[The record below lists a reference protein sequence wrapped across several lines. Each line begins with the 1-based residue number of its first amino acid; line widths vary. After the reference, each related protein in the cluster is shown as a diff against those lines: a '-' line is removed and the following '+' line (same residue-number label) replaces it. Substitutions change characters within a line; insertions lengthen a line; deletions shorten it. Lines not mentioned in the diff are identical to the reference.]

1 MAVDPRDSDRL
12 LLATLGEGVWIS
24 EDGCDTWQ
32 KDATGIRGQFVNAVV
47 IDPRQ
52 PEGVYAGTDNG
63 AFVSFDGGENWA
75 PINDGLL
82 GALVVYS
89 VAMDAQ
95 SQVYAATPY
104 GIFRLEAR

>member
-1 MAVDPRDSDRL
+1 M
-12 LLATLGEGVWIS
+12 WIS

-52 PEGVYAGTDNG
+52 PEVVYAGTDNG